1 MLFNN
6 YNIDKIPVIKGICK
20 DILEG
25 FMINRNSFNMRDE
38 CNLLTDYIRVVME
51 SKSKIEKE
59 DAMKSMSNI
68 YEDAYYRKLM
78 ERMGDYYDIS
88 DPLLVICD
96 NITKY
101 HFRELLIYGWDDHMD
116 GVWTREKML
125 EDREDLYNIHITTSP
140 PFLLSS
146 L

>member
-6 YNIDKIPVIKGICK
+6 YNIDKIPVIKSICK

-25 FMINRNSFNMRDE
+25 FLAKRNRFNMRDE
-38 CNLLTDYIRVVME
+38 CNLLTDYIRDVMN

-68 YEDAYYRKLM
+68 YEDAYYKRLM
-78 ERMGDYYDIS
+78 EQLGDYYDIS

-96 NITKY
+96 NITKN
-101 HFRELLIYGWDDHMD
+101 HFRDLVIYGWDDHVD
-116 GVWTREKML
+116 GIWVREKML
-125 EDREDLYNIHITTSP
+125 KDREDLHNIHISTLP

>member
-6 YNIDKIPVIKGICK
+6 YNIDKIPVIKNICK

-25 FMINRNSFNMRDE
+25 FMAKRDSFNMRDE
-38 CNLLTDYIRVVME
+38 CNLLTDYIREVMN
-51 SKSKIEKE
+51 SKSKTDK
-59 DAMKSMSNI
+59 DNAMKSMSNI
-68 YEDAYYRKLM
+68 YEDAYYKRLM

-88 DPLLVICD
+88 DPLFVICD

-101 HFRELLIYGWDDHMD
+101 HFRDLLIYGWDDHID

-125 EDREDLYNIHITTSP
+125 QDHKDLYNIHISTSP
-140 PFLLSS
+140 PFLVSS

>member
-6 YNIDKIPVIKGICK
+6 YNIDKIPVIKSICK

-25 FMINRNSFNMRDE
+25 FLAKRNRFNMRDE
-38 CNLLTDYIRVVME
+38 CNLLTDYIRDVMN

-68 YEDAYYRKLM
+68 YEDAYYKRLM
-78 ERMGDYYDIS
+78 EQLGDYYDIS

-96 NITKY
+96 NITKN
-101 HFRELLIYGWDDHMD
+101 HFRDLVIYGWDDHVD
-116 GVWTREKML
+116 GIWVREKML
-125 EDREDLYNIHITTSP
+125 KDREDLHNIHIRSSP